1 MNAIKKS
8 DLVHVDHG
16 KVFTDTLVIS
26 EQCNIEHGS
35 IIKLVRKYQGDF
47 KELGILR
54 FEIAKRK
61 TQGRQTEYAELN
73 EDQATYLITLFRNTD
88 IVRAF
93 KLRLVKEFRKT
104 IDELAKIKSEPDRK
118 QAVTEKRET
127 AKFMTD
133 SLIFARELIG
143 KKTNVNHYT
152 NEHLFCNRAL
162 TGDWQ
167 PLDETTLD
175 TYDLRLLKA
184 IRERNAILIQHYP
197 KQADRKQMIDD
208 FVTEYKVKRPR
219 LQLVITHTENKQ

>member
-1 MNAIKKS
+1 MNAIKKT
-8 DLVHVDHG
+8 DLVHVNHG
-16 KVFTDTLVIS
+16 KPFTDTLVIA
-26 EQCNIEHGS
+26 ENCKMTHEAVMKNIRRF
-35 IIKLVRKYQGDF
+35 KNDF
-47 KELGILR
+47 EELGTFRLVVQ
-54 FEIAKRK
+54 KSK
-61 TQGRQTEYAELN
+61 GRPTEYAELN

-93 KLRLVKEFRKT
+93 KLALVKEFRKVLN
-104 IDELAKIKSEPDRK
+104 ELQRIKSEPDRK
-118 QAVTEKRET
+118 QAVIEKRET
-127 AKFMTD
+127 ARFMTD
-133 SLIFARELIG
+133 SLIFARDLLG

-208 FVTEYKVKRPR
+208 FVYNYRAKHPR
-219 LQLVITHTENKQ
+219 LQLVIDNR